1 MSTVVIPRPVR
12 PGTAFSRAN
21 AVVRPQR
28 VESAPLPSAQLR
40 VIKPARQLPQPVRN
54 QRDLNPSVAP
64 AARTSRRGR
73 LLSMLKG
80 LSFMTLGALIVLVG
94 ASFVAPQ
101 DAQAGSSPVDS
112 SSVGRTVTV
121 DAGQTLWDVAREV
134 SPESDPRDVVNLI
147 IDVNNLSSTTLH
159 TGQNLEIPVMNG

>member
-1 MSTVVIPRPVR
+1 
-12 PGTAFSRAN
+12 
-21 AVVRPQR
+21 
-28 VESAPLPSAQLR
+28 
-40 VIKPARQLPQPVRN
+40 
-54 QRDLNPSVAP
+54 
-64 AARTSRRGR
+64 
-73 LLSMLKG
+73 MLKG